1 MWEEREKK
9 VRKIITAKSNKR
21 NTQEKQLGNKIIKD
35 GRIWCE
41 L

>member
-9 VRKIITAKSNKR
+9 VRKIITAKSNNR
-21 NTQEKQLGNKIIKD
+21 NTQEKQLENEIIKN